1 MAIGWNTGGAAADP
15 LYTPADAAFWDPQPT
30 TMGEALDQLAAKSL
44 IKRSGLTLAFTNGVT
59 TTLWSYTL
67 AEGEVMSARYTMTGG
82 RLNGVTT
89 ERSLGLVDFTASRSV
104 GGSAAVTSGSSNEVG
119 TISGGTIS
127 ASVSGND
134 VLVRIVYTQTGTLE
148 YDDTVLLGS
157 KPITQA

>member
-1 MAIGWNTGGAAADP
+1 
-15 LYTPADAAFWDPQPT
+15 
-30 TMGEALDQLAAKSL
+30 
-44 IKRSGLTLAFTNGVT
+44 
-59 TTLWSYTL
+59 
-67 AEGEVMSARYTMTGG
+67 MSARYTMTGG